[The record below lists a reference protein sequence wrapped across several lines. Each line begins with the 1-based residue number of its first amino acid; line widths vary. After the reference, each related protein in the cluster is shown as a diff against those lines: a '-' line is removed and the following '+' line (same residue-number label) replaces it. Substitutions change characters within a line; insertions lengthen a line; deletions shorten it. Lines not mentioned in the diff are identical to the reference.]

1 MKKIEF
7 TEQELI
13 ELKCILRETK
23 EFKSTTVTNPIIQCG
38 YSEDEYKGII
48 KFVKPIFEKLGMY
61 RKEN

>member
-1 MKKIEF
+1 MEFKMNIKF

-23 EFKSTTVTNPIIQCG
+23 EYKATTVTNPIIQCG
-38 YSEDEYKGII
+38 YSEEEFEGIR

-61 RKEN
+61 R